1 MAANAPRSLYN
12 GFLQST
18 YRSTAKTIKASQR
31 RLAARLVKLFWK
43 TTGQAIGS
51 VLCLCTQGG
60 ESGREC
66 PGRARHPDE
75 RAPRAGA
82 VTEAT
87 RELPLNGGAG
97 DYPVKAGWSILK
109 TEHRQK
115 FIWTRRNVNMEKM
128 TFSIRICCSCP

>member
-1 MAANAPRSLYN
+1 MTVFTAYDMVFMWPQTHLEA
-12 GFLQST
+12 ST
-18 YRSTAKTIKASQR
+18 TAFYSQR
-31 RLAARLVKLFWK
+31 IGLRQNKKSESETPCSASDKTFLK

-51 VLCLCTQGG
+51 VLCLCTRGG

-87 RELPLNGGAG
+87 WKLPLHDGAG
-97 DYPVKAGWSILK
+97 GCPVKAGWSTLK

-115 FIWTRRNVNMEKM
+115 FI
-128 TFSIRICCSCP
+128 